1 VVVSASLLESSAAD
15 VPAFAVEG
23 LSKSFG
29 GTLALADIAL
39 TIERGEIR
47 GLVGPNGSGKST
59 LVKIMAGYHHADRV
73 ARISIGGHDL
83 PSGFTSGN
91 IRSAGVGFVHQDL
104 ALVEQCSIEDNLAFG
119 PAGFACGF
127 GGRIDWKRHRA
138 RAIAALDRVNLKL
151 DPKVP
156 VSALGPAERTLVAIA
171 RALSQFDHAHL
182 LVLDEPTARLPHS
195 DVDLLHER
203 LRRIAADGT
212 ALLYITHRMNELFAI
227 AARVT
232 VFKDGRNVATLET
245 SATSVEHLARLMTG
259 GQERTQDRTRGAS
272 ESGCEV
278 VALRGIYTDRM
289 HDVNLVVRAGEI
301 VAVTGAIGSGAEDCG
316 SVIYGL
322 KKPLAGEVAIGAD
335 TYRAMKISVARKL
348 GVAYLP
354 PERSTAGFPESSVED
369 NILVADFRRVT
380 RGLSIASKAA
390 RRDAASVVAEM
401 GVVPANPQLPLRS
414 LSGGNQQKVLFGKW
428 LRVSPRLLILN
439 EPTYGVDVISRRE
452 LFAGIE
458 RAREAGVAVLWIT
471 TDLDEAIMISDR
483 IGVFFKGKLL
493 RITNTRD
500 ASVSD
505 LHRTAIGL

>member
-1 VVVSASLLESSAAD
+1 MGAPLVQSSAATA
-15 VPAFAVEG
+15 PAFAVEG
-23 LSKSFG
+23 LYKSFG

-39 TIERGEIR
+39 TIERSEIH

-59 LVKIMAGYHHADRV
+59 LVKIMAGYHPADRV
-73 ARISIGGHDL
+73 GRISIGGDYL

-91 IRSAGVGFVHQDL
+91 IQSAGVGFVHQDL

-127 GGRIDWKRHRA
+127 GGRIDWKRHRT
-138 RAIAALDRVNLKL
+138 RAVAALDRVNLKV
-151 DPKVP
+151 DPKLP
-156 VSALGPAERTLVAIA
+156 VSALGPAQRTLVAIA

-195 DVDLLHER
+195 DVDLLLER

-212 ALLYITHRMNELFAI
+212 AILYITHRMNELFAI
-227 AARVT
+227 AGRVT
-232 VFKDGRNVATLET
+232 VFKDGRNVATLQT
-245 SATSVEHLARLMTG
+245 SATSVDHLARLMTG
-259 GQERTQDRTRGAS
+259 GQERTRDTTRGAT
-272 ESGCEV
+272 EPGREV
-278 VALRGIYTDRM
+278 VSLRGIFTDRM
-289 HDVNLVVRAGEI
+289 HDVNLAVRAGEI
-301 VAVTGAIGSGAEDCG
+301 VALTGAIGSGAEDCG

-322 KKPLAGEVAIGAD
+322 KKPLAGEIAIGAD
-335 TYRAMKISVARKL
+335 TYRAMRISVARKL

-354 PERSTAGFPESSVED
+354 PERSSAGFPESSVED

-380 RGLSIASKAA
+380 RGVSIASTAA
-390 RRDAASVVAEM
+390 RRDAASVVAQM
-401 GVVPANPQLPLRS
+401 GVVPPNPQLPLRS

-471 TDLDEAIMISDR
+471 TDLDEAMMICDR
-483 IGVFFKGKLL
+483 IGVFFKGKLHPI
-493 RITNTRD
+493 RNARD

-505 LHRTAIGL
+505 LQRTSIGL